1 MPSTALATVIPGPAI
16 DPPKSDS
23 FTPAL
28 YQGLQAAFSFFNIRF
43 FDRALPDVVLTLQR
57 RAHSK
62 GHFTAN
68 IYSRRHGRDVPRCE
82 VNLNPDHF
90 AGATDADAA
99 STLLH
104 EQCHL
109 WRLLNCPAQK
119 RPYHDKLWAAK
130 MKSVGLMPSSTGA
143 PGGKE
148 TGARVGHYIL
158 PAGPF
163 EQAFQELQATGWT
176 LDLESAPRRGSA
188 KGPNSKTKFSCPALR
203 LERVGKARHRSSLQ
217 ALLVRARRADRHDRR
232 GVASGLAPAV
242 E

>member
-82 VNLNPDHF
+82 VNLIQ
-90 AGATDADAA
+90 TT
-99 STLLH
+99 S
-104 EQCHL
+104 
-109 WRLLNCPAQK
+109 RAQ
-119 RPYHDKLWAAK
+119 PTPTQPPPCC
-130 MKSVGLMPSSTGA
+130 MSSVTCGDS
-143 PGGKE
+143 
-148 TGARVGHYIL
+148 
-158 PAGPF
+158 
-163 EQAFQELQATGWT
+163 
-176 LDLESAPRRGSA
+176 
-188 KGPNSKTKFSCPALR
+188 
-203 LERVGKARHRSSLQ
+203 
-217 ALLVRARRADRHDRR
+217 
-232 GVASGLAPAV
+232 
-242 E
+242 